1 MNTKFLTFT
10 LSAVI
15 AAALVCSCSPQGDTQ
30 ETLNTVPLITDA
42 PTPTVKPTPVP
53 TPTPTPTPIPTPEPT
68 PAPTPKPTPVPTPEP
83 IAQKTVSSSDDDE
96 EEMVWI
102 GETGTK
108 YHYENCRTLKG
119 NKYQITLKK
128 AKSQGRTACKVC
140 H

>member
-1 MNTKFLTFT
+1 MNTKFLAFT

-53 TPTPTPTPIPTPEPT
+53 TPTPE
-68 PAPTPKPTPVPTPEP
+68 PTPVPTPEP

-96 EEMVWI
+96 EQMVWI

-108 YHYENCRTLKG
+108 YHRESCRTLKG
-119 NKYQITLKK
+119 KKTKISLKK
-128 AKSQGRTACKVC
+128 AEAQGRTACKVC